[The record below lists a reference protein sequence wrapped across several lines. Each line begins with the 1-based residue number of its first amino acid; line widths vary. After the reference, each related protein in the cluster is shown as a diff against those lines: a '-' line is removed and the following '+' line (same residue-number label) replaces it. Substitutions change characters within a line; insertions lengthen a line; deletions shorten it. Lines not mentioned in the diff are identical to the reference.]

1 MILALLAAAVLV
13 RGHPDSLSQ
22 SRIQVTGSRAVV
34 ELRFQALS
42 LLDERPELDRD
53 GNRLLDVQEA
63 EQARQ
68 DIQSYLLDAF
78 RLVRSEGEREERLA
92 GRLEA
97 LTPQEPS
104 ALGALELQNLDARLV
119 FDAPAALGVFAIE
132 MRLFQQTNPWHKDYC
147 TVSWNTEEPVRHVFE
162 GGEPRWLFEPGGVRR
177 PGVFAVFVKLGVD
190 HIRTGFDH
198 QAFLLALL
206 VASRRV
212 RTLLGVV
219 TAFTLAHS
227 ITLALAAVGWVD
239 VPSRFVELAIALSI
253 AYVACDTLLRKD
265 ARNPWLEA
273 FFFGLLHGLGFA
285 GFLKEQLTGEPLL
298 LTALVGFNV
307 GVELGQLALV
317 SLCLLVLALL
327 FRAHRE
333 RVKDGTTVGIVPP
346 FARNFVSL
354 LVALC
359 GFYWFVERAGWL
371 PWG

>member
-1 MILALLAAAVLV
+1 VILAVLSAALLV

-22 SRIQVTGSRAVV
+22 SRIRVEGSRATL

-53 GNRLLDVQEA
+53 GDRLLDANEA
-63 EQARQ
+63 EGARAEVQA
-68 DIQSYLLDAF
+68 YLLDAF
-78 RLVRSEGEREERLA
+78 RLLSVEGEREQLLA
-92 GRLEA
+92 GRMEA
-97 LTPQEPS
+97 LVPQAP
-104 ALGALELQNLDARLV
+104 AAIGALELQNVDARLV
-119 FDAPAALGVFAIE
+119 YDAPAALGVFDVE

-147 TVSWNTEEPVRHVFE
+147 TVSWNAEEPVRHVFE
-162 GGEPRWLFEPGGVRR
+162 GGVPRWRFEPGGVRR
-177 PGVFAVFVKLGVD
+177 PGVFAVFVRLGVD

-219 TAFTLAHS
+219 TAFTVAHS
-227 ITLALAAVGWVD
+227 LTLALAAVGWVD
-239 VPSRFVELAIALSI
+239 VPARFVELAIALSI
-253 AYVACDTLLRKD
+253 AYVACDTLLRKQ

-273 FFFGLLHGLGFA
+273 FLFGLLHGLGFA

-317 SLCLLVLALL
+317 GLCVLVLALL
-327 FRAHRE
+327 FRAHRR
-333 RVKDGTTVGIVPP
+333 RVRADPSAGIVPLL
-346 FARNFVSL
+346 ARNFVSI

-371 PWG
+371 PWS

>member
-1 MILALLAAAVLV
+1 MLLAVLAAALLV

-22 SRIQVTGSRAVV
+22 SRIRVEGARATL

-53 GNRLLDVQEA
+53 GDRLLSAAEA
-63 EQARQ
+63 EQARAPLE
-68 DIQSYLLDAF
+68 DYLAEAF
-78 RLVRSEGEREERLA
+78 RLLRVEGEHEEPLS

-97 LTPQEPS
+97 LTPQDPA
-104 ALGALELQNLDARLV
+104 ALGALELQNVDARLV
-119 FDAPAALGVFAIE
+119 FEAPAALSVFVVE

-147 TVSWNTEEPVRHVFE
+147 TVAWNAEEPVRHVFE
-162 GGEPRWLFEPGGVRR
+162 GGEPRWRFEPGSVRR
-177 PGVFAVFVKLGVD
+177 PGVFAVFVGLGID
-190 HIRTGFDH
+190 HILGGFDH

-227 ITLALAAVGWVD
+227 LTLALAALGWVE
-239 VPSRFVELAIALSI
+239 VPARFVELAIALSI

-285 GFLKEQLTGEPLL
+285 GFLKDQLTGEPLL
-298 LTALVGFNV
+298 LTALVGFNA

-317 SLCLLVLALL
+317 ALCLLVFALL
-327 FRAHRE
+327 FRAHR
-333 RVKDGTTVGIVPP
+333 RAVKEGRTAGLVP
-346 FARNFVSL
+346 ARARHFVSI

-359 GFYWFVERAGWL
+359 GFYWFGERAGWL